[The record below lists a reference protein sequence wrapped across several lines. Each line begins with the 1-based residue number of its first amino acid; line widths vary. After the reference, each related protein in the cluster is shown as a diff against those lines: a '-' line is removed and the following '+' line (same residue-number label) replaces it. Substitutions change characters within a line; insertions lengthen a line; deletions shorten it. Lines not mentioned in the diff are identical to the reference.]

1 MHDTA
6 VTTPAVGMPW
16 PVASPFRMRP
26 GLARLTPT
34 PEAPPSPL
42 FVRDG
47 LAPVYAAR
55 KRAVLQTHHGLSHIG
70 QADPAVLQAI
80 AEAYAAQ
87 TGVAISPD
95 ARALAEGLSL
105 VVDLRTW
112 DRQLFFAATPGTSAD
127 NAEWVRRKINSVR
140 RFQRAS
146 YRLVL
151 ERGEAPFSVQSGA
164 DPADYVIAGGGFPI
178 RVKGAGIIG
187 CLTISGLPG
196 RSDHGVAVAALCD
209 HLGLDRAEYAL
220 PAE

>member
-1 MHDTA
+1 MAAAEDIA
-6 VTTPAVGMPW
+6 LVKKQEQELVLAEFDEK
-16 PVASPFRMRP
+16 VAFKLGS
-26 GLARLTPT
+26 AI
-34 PEAPPSPL
+34 
-42 FVRDG
+42 RD
-47 LAPVYAAR
+47 
-55 KRAVLQTHHGLSHIG
+55 
-70 QADPAVLQAI
+70 
-80 AEAYAAQ
+80 
-87 TGVAISPD
+87 
-95 ARALAEGLSL
+95 RALAEGLSL
-105 VVDLRTW
+105 VVDIRTW
-112 DRQLFFAATPGTSAD
+112 DRQMFFAATSGTSAD

-151 ERGEAPFSVQSGA
+151 ERGEAPFSPQSGA

-209 HLGLDRAEYAL
+209 HLGLDRAVYAL

>member
-1 MHDTA
+1 MATEADIA
-6 VTTPAVGMPW
+6 LVKKQEQDLVLAEFDEK
-16 PVASPFRMRP
+16 VAFTLGS
-26 GLARLTPT
+26 
-34 PEAPPSPL
+34 
-42 FVRDG
+42 
-47 LAPVYAAR
+47 
-55 KRAVLQTHHGLSHIG
+55 
-70 QADPAVLQAI
+70 AI
-80 AEAYAAQ
+80 RE
-87 TGVAISPD
+87 
-95 ARALAEGLSL
+95 RALAEGLSL

-112 DRQLFFAATPGTSAD
+112 DRQLFFSATAGTSAD

-151 ERGEAPFSVQSGA
+151 ERGEAPFPPQSGA

-178 RVKGAGIIG
+178 RVKGAGIVG